1 LDQRQIAGCDVAG
14 YNKLRAPELSTWS
27 IPQWFVAR
35 CAATPGGVALRYKDQ
50 GIYQNITWCD
60 YRRLVSE
67 FLAGLEVLG
76 LQPGSRVATMADPC
90 WEFLISDMAALCGGA
105 VCYGIYT
112 TCSVNEV
119 EYQLENGAADFFCA
133 ENQEFVDKL
142 LNTASRVPR
151 IHKIIVFDT
160 RALFHYN
167 DERLI
172 SFADVLTTGR
182 TRLAAMPN
190 RETFL
195 DEHVAAVRP
204 DDIAVLVYTSGTTG
218 PPKGAMHD
226 HTSLMWGF
234 ANSYLEAFPE
244 LNSDEHRAVSHLPMA
259 HLIERSMSI
268 CLPLV
273 ADVVPHIGEEVED
286 LLSTFYEVQPTFL
299 NVVPRILEK
308 IASQVTIG
316 MQRSSFLKR
325 RFYVAAMAIGGRYRQ
340 ALWVGRRPGILLSL
354 LNTFAA
360 ALVFQPLLRKVG
372 LSKIRAILC
381 AGAPLPNKIQEM
393 WQVWGVNVRNLYG
406 ITEGGYVLCQGPA
419 FPPPEKGG
427 LPIPPRQVRRADDG
441 ELLVQGPGLF
451 RGYWKN
457 EQGTNAMLIDG
468 WLHTGD
474 VVEVNDANEWRIVD
488 RKKDIMITSGG
499 KNIAPSEIENLL
511 KSSPY
516 ISEAAL
522 IGDGRKF
529 VSALIEIDFGTVS
542 DWARRNNVV
551 YASFTSLASHEAVI
565 KLIESEIV
573 SANAI
578 LARVEQ
584 VKKFRILPKEL
595 DPEEGDTTPT
605 RKVKRKHLA
614 SMFEDL
620 IEDMYADEYASRVV
634 SVTTTTKTA
643 KQKIDA

>member
-1 LDQRQIAGCDVAG
+1 VAG

-27 IPQWFVAR
+27 IPRWFVAR
-35 CAATPGGVALRYKDQ
+35 CAATPGSVAFRYKDQ
-50 GIYQNITWCD
+50 GIYHDVSWRD
-60 YRRLVSE
+60 YRQRVTE
-67 FLAGLEVLG
+67 CLAGFEALG
-76 LQPGSRVATMADPC
+76 LRRGSRVAAMADPC
-90 WEFLISDMAALCGGA
+90 WEFLVADMAALCGGA
-105 VCYGIYT
+105 ICYGIYT
-112 TCSVNEV
+112 TCSVSEV
-119 EYQLENGAADFFCA
+119 EYQLDNGDADFFCA

-142 LNTASRVPR
+142 LNTATRMPRVR
-151 IHKIIVFDT
+151 KIVVFDT
-160 RALFHYN
+160 RALFQYT

-172 SFADVLTTGR
+172 SFADLLALGR
-182 TRLAAMPN
+182 ERLAKMPDA
-190 RETFL
+190 TAFL
-195 DEHVAAVRP
+195 DERVATTGP
-204 DDIAVLVYTSGTTG
+204 HDIAVLVYTSGTTG

-226 HTSLMWGF
+226 HASLMWGF

-244 LNSDEHRAVSHLPMA
+244 LNTGEHRAVSHLPMA

-286 LLSTFYEVQPTFL
+286 LLGTLYEVQPTFL

-308 IASQVTIG
+308 IASQVIIG
-316 MQRSSFLKR
+316 MQRSSPVKR
-325 RFYVAAMAIGGRYRQ
+325 AVYRLAVAIGTRYRQ
-340 ALWVGRRPGILLSL
+340 ALWSGRRPGRGLALLRAL
-354 LNTFAA
+354 AA
-360 ALVFQPLLRKVG
+360 AIVFQPLLRKVG
-372 LSKIRAILC
+372 LSKIQAVLC
-381 AGAPLPNKIQEM
+381 AGAPLPVKIQEM
-393 WQVWGVNVRNLYG
+393 WEIWGVNVRNLYG

-419 FPPPEKGG
+419 FPSPAKGG
-427 LPIPPRQVRRADDG
+427 RPIPPRQVRRAEDG
-441 ELLVQGPGLF
+441 ELLVRGPGLF

-457 EQGTNAMLIDG
+457 KQGTDAILIDG

-474 VVEVNDANEWRIVD
+474 VVETNDADEWRIVD

-542 DWARRNNVV
+542 DWARRNNVI
-551 YASFTSLASHEAVI
+551 YTSFTSLATHDAVV
-565 KLIESEIV
+565 KLIESEV
-573 SANAI
+573 AAVNES

-584 VKKFRILPKEL
+584 VKKFRIIPKEL

-614 SMFEDL
+614 SMFEAL
-620 IEDMYADEYASRVV
+620 IEDMYTDDFGPAAIEGVASVRSNERKVA
-634 SVTTTTKTA
+634 T
-643 KQKIDA
+643 

>member
-1 LDQRQIAGCDVAG
+1 MVG

-35 CAATPGGVALRYKDQ
+35 CRATPDRIAFRYKDQ
-50 GIYQNITWCD
+50 GIYQEVSWRE
-60 YRRLVSE
+60 YRQLVGE
-67 FLAGLEVLG
+67 FLAGMETIG
-76 LQPGSRVATMADPC
+76 LKPGDRVAAMSDPC
-90 WEFLISDMAALCGGA
+90 KEFLIADMAALCGGA

-112 TCSVNEV
+112 TCSVGEV
-119 EYQLENGAADFFCA
+119 EYQLENGDADFFCA

-142 LNTASRVPR
+142 LLGTGNRVSRIR
-151 IHKIIVFDT
+151 KIVVFDT
-160 RALFHYN
+160 RAMFQYA

-172 SFADVLTTGR
+172 SFEDVLALGR
-182 TRLAAMPN
+182 TRLAETPN
-190 RETFL
+190 RQALL
-195 DEHVAAVRP
+195 DERAAAVRA

-218 PPKGAMHD
+218 PPKAAMHD
-226 HTSLMWGF
+226 HASLMWGF

-244 LNSDEHRAVSHLPMA
+244 LNSGEHRAVSHLPMA

-286 LLSTFYEVQPTFL
+286 LPGTLYEVQPTFL

-308 IASQVTIG
+308 ISSQIVIG
-316 MQRSSFLKR
+316 MQRSSLIKR
-325 RFYVAAMAIGGRYRQ
+325 HIYGWAMAIGTRYRR
-340 ALWVGRRPGILLSL
+340 ALWEGRRPGPGLSL
-354 LNTFAA
+354 LQ
-360 ALVFQPLLRKVG
+360 ALAVAVVFQPLLRKVG
-372 LSKIRAILC
+372 LSKIQALLC
-381 AGAPLPNKIQEM
+381 AGAPLPMKIQEM
-393 WQVWGVNVRNLYG
+393 WEVWGVNVRNLYG

-419 FPPPEKGG
+419 FPSPLKGG
-427 LPIPPRQVRRADDG
+427 LPIAPRQVRRADDG
-441 ELLVQGPGLF
+441 ELLVRGPGLF

-457 EQGTNAMLIDG
+457 EQGTKAILIDG

-474 VVEVNDANEWRIVD
+474 VVETNDANEWRIVD

-529 VSALIEIDFGTVS
+529 ISALIEIDFGTVS
-542 DWARRNNVV
+542 EWARRNNVI
-551 YASFTSLASHEAVI
+551 YAGFTSLASHEEVVR
-565 KLIESEIV
+565 LIETEV
-573 SANAI
+573 GAVNDT

-584 VKKFRILPKEL
+584 VKKFRIIPKEL

-605 RKVKRKHLA
+605 RKVKRKHLS
-614 SMFEDL
+614 SMFEIL
-620 IEDMYADEYASRVV
+620 IEEMYANDAGTV
-634 SVTTTTKTA
+634 A
-643 KQKIDA
+643 KDTVAAARNTNQKIDA